1 MLFTQEKIRS
11 LNPIEF
17 DIYDYIQKNPDK
29 IHQLK
34 IRELASE
41 LHVSTATIL
50 RFCKKLGCSGYA
62 EFKFKLKEG
71 LPFSKEVDALNTIAK
86 PDDYFQLRADDAADL
101 EQQIN
106 DVVMLMRSA
115 DRVIFIGEG
124 SSGIMAKYGARYLTT
139 LGKVAHY
146 TDVAYVPIPIEDHRN
161 SVVIGLSA
169 SGETLTMIDRIT
181 GYKELGAKVVTI
193 TNGRENSF
201 CKLADH
207 ALHYDIPQSEFIVM
221 GPKKVAFRINTTS
234 QVPVVYL
241 IETLVNR
248 CIEETRHLT

>member
-17 DIYDYIQKNPDK
+17 GIYEYIQRNPDK
-29 IHQLK
+29 VGKLK

-50 RFCKKLGCSGYA
+50 RFCKKLDCSGYT
-62 EFKFKLKEG
+62 EFKFKLKEINS
-71 LPFSKEVDALNTIAK
+71 LSKAESFNDHL
-86 PDDYFQLRADDAADL
+86 QLGIDGADNL
-101 EQQIN
+101 EQKIN
-106 DVVMLMRSA
+106 NVVALMRHA
-115 DRVIFIGEG
+115 DKIIFIGEG

-146 TDVAYVPIPIEDHRN
+146 TDVPYVPIPIEDHSK
-161 SVVIGLSA
+161 SVVIGLSI
-169 SGETLTMIDRIT
+169 SGETITMIDRIT
-181 GYKELGAKVVTI
+181 GYKDLGAKVVTI
-193 TNGRENSF
+193 TNGKENPF

-207 ALHYDIPQSEFIVM
+207 ALHYDIPQSEFLVV
-221 GPKKVAFRINTTS
+221 GPKKVAFRISTTS

-241 IETLVNR
+241 IETLINR
-248 CIEETRHLT
+248 CVEETRRLT